1 MAKFSE
7 YIKND
12 IPKVSSE
19 REGEINDLVNKYRG
33 YSEDELVNEFVR
45 QTNFKRQNGEMDD
58 AGLDRIKDTL
68 SPYLNKEQQARLNE
82 IIKMVK

>member
-19 REGEINDLVNKYRG
+19 RESEINDMVNKYSG

-45 QTNFKRQNGEMDD
+45 QTNLKRQSGEMDD
-58 AGLDRIKDTL
+58 AGLDKIKDTL

-82 IIKMVK
+82 IMKMVK

>member
-82 IIKMVK
+82 IMKMVK

>member
-19 REGEINDLVNKYRG
+19 REGEINDLVNKYSG

-82 IIKMVK
+82 IMKMVK